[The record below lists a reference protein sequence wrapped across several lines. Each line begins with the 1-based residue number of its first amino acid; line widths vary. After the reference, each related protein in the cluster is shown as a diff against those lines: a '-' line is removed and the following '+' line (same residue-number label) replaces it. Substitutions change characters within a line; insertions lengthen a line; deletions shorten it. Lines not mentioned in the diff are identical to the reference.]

1 MDQRPHIVVVE
12 DEATQRQLLV
22 DYLDKQN
29 FRVSGADGGTALRR
43 LIERELP
50 ALVLLDVGLPG
61 EDGFTLARWLRERS
75 GRVGIIMVTAASDT
89 VDRVVGLETGADDYI
104 GKPYEPRELLARIKS
119 VLRRVSGQPAASGP
133 RVRMGRRVLDLERRV
148 LADPG
153 GAGQEET
160 LTASEFD
167 LLKVFAENPNRP
179 LTRDWLLE
187 VTAHREMEA
196 FDRAI
201 DLRITQLRRK
211 IEVDPAHPELDPHGA
226 RRRLH
231 VRSAQGLKRPRG
243 LRTIAPA
250 PRRSR
255 RARGG
260 ARMRAARARRGRARD
275 CRPCRPARARPRP
288 RRRPWRR
295 PLALRP

>member
-1 MDQRPHIVVVE
+1 MDQRQHIIVVE

-29 FRVSGADGGTALRR
+29 FRVSAADGGGALRR
-43 LIERELP
+43 LVERELP

-61 EDGFTLARWLRERS
+61 EDGFALARWLREKS
-75 GRVGIIMVTAASDT
+75 GRVGIIMVTAAADT

-119 VLRRVSGQPAASGP
+119 VLRRVTGAPTASGP
-133 RVRMGRRVLDLERRV
+133 RVRMGRRVLDLEKRL
-148 LADPG
+148 LADPHDG
-153 GAGQEET
+153 SEET
-160 LTASEFD
+160 LTASEYD

-201 DLRITQLRRK
+201 DLRITRLRRK
-211 IEVDPAHPELDPHGA
+211 IEVDPAHPDA
-226 RRRLH
+226 IRT
-231 VRSAQGLKRPRG
+231 VRGVGYMFVPPK
-243 LRTIAPA
+243 
-250 PRRSR
+250 
-255 RARGG
+255 
-260 ARMRAARARRGRARD
+260 D
-275 CRPCRPARARPRP
+275 
-288 RRRPWRR
+288 
-295 PLALRP
+295 